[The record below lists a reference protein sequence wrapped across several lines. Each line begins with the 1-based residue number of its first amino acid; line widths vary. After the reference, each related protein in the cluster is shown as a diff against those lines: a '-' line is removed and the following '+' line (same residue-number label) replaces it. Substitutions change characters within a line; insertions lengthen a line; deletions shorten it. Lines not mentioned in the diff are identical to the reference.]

1 MIPFAV
7 NVRSPMVPNLSGGAA
22 GLKEKR
28 LLASSSLTLV
38 HAASQVGDKN
48 KALDDVLLL
57 DHGAEWH
64 NNHGEDP
71 GDSTLSFVDEATFNI
86 EMLRPCE
93 STLAFSQFVHAVLEG
108 YHAPCIDHTLDV
120 LAGETVHAGAPA
132 YIVSNNTANLAS
144 ATGLVKSRVV
154 GLITQAASASDA
166 TIVQTDGSVALAD
179 WTSVIGTASL
189 TPGSVYFLATADGQM
204 STTPPTSDGDVV
216 VTMGVAV
223 TTTKFDIE
231 VNEVAVL

>member
-7 NVRSPMVPNLSGGAA
+7 NVRMPMVPSFGTA

-28 LLASSSLTLV
+28 LLASSSLALV
-38 HAASQVGDKN
+38 HTVSQLGEWNRVADNG
-48 KALDDVLLL
+48 LLL
-57 DHGAEWH
+57 DHNTEWH
-64 NNHGEDP
+64 NNHGNDP
-71 GDSTLSFVDEATFNI
+71 GDSTLNFAQEATVV
-86 EMLRPCE
+86 LDLPRACE
-93 STLAFSQFVHAVLEG
+93 STLALSQFVHAVLEG
-108 YHAPCIDHTLDV
+108 YHAPCTDHTLDV

-144 ATGLVKSRVV
+144 ATGPTKSRTV
-154 GLITQAASASDA
+154 GLITQAATVNEA
-166 TIVQTDGSVALAD
+166 TIVQTDGSVTVAD
-179 WTSVIGTASL
+179 WTSVIGATAL
-189 TPGSVYFLATADGQM
+189 TPGSVYFLHTTDGQM

-216 VTMGVAV
+216 VTMGIAV

>member
-7 NVRSPMVPNLSGGAA
+7 NVRIPMVPSFGPA

-28 LLASSSLTLV
+28 LLAVSSLALAHTV
-38 HAASQVGDKN
+38 SQTGNWARDAASG
-48 KALDDVLLL
+48 LFL
-57 DHGAEWH
+57 DHSAEWH
-64 NNHGEDP
+64 NNHGNDP
-71 GDSTLSFVDEATFNI
+71 GDSTLNFAHAATVI
-86 EMLRPCE
+86 LDLPRACE
-93 STLAFSQFVHAVLEG
+93 STLALSHFVHAILEG
-108 YHAPCIDHTLDV
+108 YHSPCTNHTLDV
-120 LAGETVHAGAPA
+120 FAGETTHAGAPA

-154 GLITQAASASDA
+154 GLITQAASVNEA
-166 TIVQTDGSVALAD
+166 TIVQTDGSVTIAD
-179 WTSVIGTASL
+179 WTSVIGATSL
-189 TPGSVYFLATADGQM
+189 TPGSVYFLHTTDGQM
-204 STTPPTSDGDVV
+204 STTPPTGDGDVV

>member
-7 NVRSPMVPNLSGGAA
+7 NVRMPMVPNAGTA

-28 LLASSSLTLV
+28 VLAHSSLTLA
-38 HAASQVGDKN
+38 HEATQIGDRTQS
-48 KALDDVLLL
+48 ADSDLLL
-57 DHGAEWH
+57 DHSTEWH
-64 NNHGEDP
+64 NNHGDDP
-71 GDSTLSFVDEATFNI
+71 GDSTLTFAHEAAAV
-86 EMLRPCE
+86 LDLPRSCQ

-108 YHAPCIDHTLDV
+108 YPSSSIDHTLDV
-120 LAGETVHAGAPA
+120 LAGETIHAGAPA

-154 GLITQAASASDA
+154 GLATQAATVNAA
-166 TIVQTDGSVALAD
+166 TIVQTDGSVTLAD
-179 WTSVIGTASL
+179 WTAVIGTTSL
-189 TPGSVYFLATADGQM
+189 TPGSVYFLHTTDGQM
-204 STTPPTSDGDVV
+204 STTPPTGDGDVV

>member
-7 NVRSPMVPNLSGGAA
+7 NIRMPMVPNLSGGAA

-28 LLASSSLTLV
+28 VLASSPLALV
-38 HAASQVGDKN
+38 HAVSQLGDWN
-48 KALDDVLLL
+48 RAADNTLLL
-57 DHGAEWH
+57 DHAAVLH

-71 GDSTLSFVDEATFNI
+71 GDSTLNFAQEATVV
-86 EMLRPCE
+86 LDLPRACE
-93 STLAFSQFVHAVLEG
+93 STLAFSQYVHAVLEG
-108 YHAPCIDHTLDV
+108 YHAPSIDHTLDV

-132 YIVSNNTANLAS
+132 YIVSNNTVNLAS
-144 ATGLVKSRVV
+144 ATGPTKSRTV
-154 GLITQAASASDA
+154 GLITQAASVTEA
-166 TIVQTDGSVALAD
+166 TIVQTDGSVTLAD
-179 WTSVIGTASL
+179 WTAVIGGASL
-189 TPGSVYFLATADGQM
+189 TPGSVYFLHTTDGQM

>member
-7 NVRSPMVPNLSGGAA
+7 NVRIPMVPNLGTA

-28 LLASSSLTLV
+28 LLTHSSLALIHSV
-38 HAASQVGDKN
+38 SQIGDRNRVAASG
-48 KALDDVLLL
+48 LLL
-57 DHGAEWH
+57 DHTAEWH
-64 NNHGEDP
+64 NNHGDDP
-71 GDSTLSFVDEATFNI
+71 GDSTLNFAQGATVVLD
-86 EMLRPCE
+86 MPRACE
-93 STLAFSQFVHAVLEG
+93 STLAFSQFVHAILEG
-108 YHAPCIDHTLDV
+108 YHAPCTDHTLDV

-144 ATGLVKSRVV
+144 ATGPVKSRVV
-154 GLITQAASASDA
+154 GLITQAAFANNA
-166 TIVQTDGSVALAD
+166 TIVQTDGSLNLAD
-179 WTSVIGTASL
+179 WTSVIGAASL
-189 TPGSVYFLATADGQM
+189 TPGSVYFLHTTDGQM
-204 STTPPTSDGDVV
+204 STTPPTGDGDVV

>member
-7 NVRSPMVPNLSGGAA
+7 NVRIPMVPSFGTA

-28 LLASSSLTLV
+28 LFASSSLALAHTV
-38 HAASQVGDKN
+38 SQTGNWARAATSG
-48 KALDDVLLL
+48 LLL
-57 DHGAEWH
+57 DHSAEWH
-64 NNHGEDP
+64 NNHGDDP
-71 GDSTLSFVDEATFNI
+71 GDSTLNFAQEATVV
-86 EMLRPCE
+86 LDLPRACE

-108 YHAPCIDHTLDV
+108 YHAPCTDHTLDV

-144 ATGLVKSRVV
+144 ATGLVKSRAV
-154 GLITQAASASDA
+154 GLITQTASVSEA
-166 TIVQTDGSVALAD
+166 TIVQTDGSVDIAD
-179 WTSVIGTASL
+179 WTSVIGTPSL
-189 TPGSVYFLATADGQM
+189 TPGSVYFLHTADGQM
-204 STTPPTSDGDVV
+204 STTPPTGDGDVV

>member
-7 NVRSPMVPNLSGGAA
+7 NIRMPMVPIAGTT

-28 LLASSSLTLV
+28 LHAYSSLALAHTS
-38 HAASQVGDKN
+38 SQIGDKN
-48 KALDDVLLL
+48 KALDDVMLL

-64 NNHGEDP
+64 NNHGDDP
-71 GDSTLSFVDEATFNI
+71 GDSTLNFAQEAAFNI
-86 EMLRPCE
+86 EMLRPGE
-93 STLAFSQFVHAVLEG
+93 STLAFSQHVHAVLEG

-132 YIVSNNTANLAS
+132 YIVSANTANLAS
-144 ATGLVKSRVV
+144 ATGLTKSRTV
-154 GLITQAASASDA
+154 GLITQAASANAA
-166 TIVQTDGSVALAD
+166 TIVQTDGSVVLAD
-179 WTSVIGTASL
+179 WTAVIGGSSL
-189 TPGSVYFLATADGQM
+189 APGSVYFLSTTDGQM

-216 VTMGVAV
+216 VTMGIAV

>member
-7 NVRSPMVPNLSGGAA
+7 NVRIPMVPSAGTA

-28 LLASSSLTLV
+28 VLATSSLALV
-38 HAASQVGDKN
+38 HAVSQIGDWSRVAASG
-48 KALDDVLLL
+48 LLL
-57 DHGAEWH
+57 DHTAEWH
-64 NNHGEDP
+64 NNHVDDP
-71 GDSTLSFVDEATFNI
+71 GASTLNLAHEVGVNLDLPRS
-86 EMLRPCE
+86 CQ

-120 LAGETVHAGAPA
+120 LAGETVPAGAPA
-132 YIVSNNTANLAS
+132 YIVSSNTANLAS

-154 GLITQAASASDA
+154 GLITQAASVNEA
-166 TIVQTDGSVALAD
+166 TIVQTDGSVIIAD
-179 WTSVIGTASL
+179 WTSVIGAASL
-189 TPGSVYFLATADGQM
+189 TPGSVYFLHTTDGQM
-204 STTPPTSDGDVV
+204 STTPPTGDGDVV

>member
-1 MIPFAV
+1 MIPFAT
-7 NVRSPMVPNLSGGAA
+7 NIRMPMVPSFGTA

-28 LLASSSLTLV
+28 VLATSSLALEHNV
-38 HAASQVGDKN
+38 SQLGDWSRVADN
-48 KALDDVLLL
+48 LLLL
-57 DHGAEWH
+57 DHDTEWH

-71 GDSTLSFVDEATFNI
+71 GDSTLNFAQEATVV
-86 EMLRPCE
+86 LDLPRACE
-93 STLAFSQFVHAVLEG
+93 STLAFSQFVHAILEG
-108 YHAPCIDHTLDV
+108 YHAPCTDHTLDV

-144 ATGLVKSRVV
+144 ATGLVKSRAV
-154 GLITQAASASDA
+154 GLITQAASANAA
-166 TIVQTDGSVALAD
+166 TIVQTDGTVALAD
-179 WTSVIGTASL
+179 WTAVIGTASL
-189 TPGSVYFLATADGQM
+189 TPGSVYFLHTVDGQM
-204 STTPPTSDGDVV
+204 STTPPTGDGDVV

>member
-7 NVRSPMVPNLSGGAA
+7 NVRMPMVPNLSGGAA

-28 LLASSSLTLV
+28 LFASSPLALV
-38 HAASQVGDKN
+38 HAASQIGDKN
-48 KALDDVLLL
+48 KALDDTLLL
-57 DHGAEWH
+57 DHSAEWH
-64 NNHGEDP
+64 NNHGNDP
-71 GDSTLSFVDEATFNI
+71 GDSTLNFAQEAAFNM
-86 EMLRPCE
+86 EWLRPCQ
-93 STLAFSQFVHAVLEG
+93 STLALSHHVHAVLEG
-108 YHAPCIDHTLDV
+108 YHAPCTDHTLDV
-120 LAGETVHAGAPA
+120 IAGETVHAGAPA

-144 ATGLVKSRVV
+144 ATGPTKSRAV
-154 GLITQAASASDA
+154 GLVTQAASANDA
-166 TIVQTDGSVALAD
+166 TVVQTDGCVTLSD

-189 TPGSVYFLATADGQM
+189 TPGSVYFLHTTDGQM

>member
-1 MIPFAV
+1 MIPFAA
-7 NVRSPMVPNLSGGAA
+7 NVRIPMVPNLGTA

-28 LLASSSLTLV
+28 LLAVSSLALTHSVLQIGDRNRV
-38 HAASQVGDKN
+38 AASG
-48 KALDDVLLL
+48 LLL
-57 DHGAEWH
+57 DHTAEWH
-64 NNHGEDP
+64 NNHGEDS
-71 GDSTLSFVDEATFNI
+71 GDSTLNFAQEATVVLD
-86 EMLRPCE
+86 MPRACE
-93 STLAFSQFVHAVLEG
+93 STLAFSQFVHAILEG
-108 YHAPCIDHTLDV
+108 YHAPCTDHTLDV

-154 GLITQAASASDA
+154 GLITQPASANGA

-179 WTSVIGTASL
+179 WTLVIGAPSL
-189 TPGSVYFLATADGQM
+189 TPGSVYFLHTADGQM
-204 STTPPTSDGDVV
+204 RTTPPTGDGDVV